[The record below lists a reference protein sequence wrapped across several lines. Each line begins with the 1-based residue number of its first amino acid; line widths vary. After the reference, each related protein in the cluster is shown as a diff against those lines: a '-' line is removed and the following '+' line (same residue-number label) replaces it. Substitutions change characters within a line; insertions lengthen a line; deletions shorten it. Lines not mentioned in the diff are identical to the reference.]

1 MTSKGNATLTNM
13 PMHGQH
19 HRLLQEEHINRKT
32 SLTWM
37 KDSRLKGHTE
47 AIVDAI
53 QDQVVKTGTWRRTYI
68 GQLKMISVESVMRKQ
83 KPYTILQAVAQNMRM
98 HYILKDT
105 TMWQNTYICLNNA
118 QIIIIMWQNTYICL
132 NNDLVK
138 KNCEWYKYE
147 PSPVLE
153 NENFK
158 ILWDFNIQTDK
169 EIRANRPDIIFVDK
183 REQTVMFIDVT
194 IPNDHNM
201 IEKKLEKIE
210 KYTDLGIEIKELWNM
225 QRVDIVPIVIGY
237 TGVVDNSK

>member
-13 PMHGQH
+13 PMHEQH
-19 HRLLQEEHINRKT
+19 HRLLQEEHIDQKT

-47 AIVDAI
+47 AMVHAI
-53 QDQVVKTGTWRRTYI
+53 QDQAVKTRYI
-68 GQLKMISVESVMRKQ
+68 EKNIYKTTENDKCRKCNEKAETIHHITSECPKYANTLYLKRHNN
-83 KPYTILQAVAQNMRM
+83 VAKYL
-98 HYILKDT
+98 HLK
-105 TMWQNTYICLNNA
+105 ICLNS
-118 QIIIIMWQNTYICL
+118 
-132 NNDLVK
+132 DLVK

-158 ILWDFNIQTDK
+158 ILWDFSIQTDK

-183 REQTVMFIDVT
+183 REQTVLFIDVT
-194 IPNDHNM
+194 IPNDHNI
-201 IEKKLEKIE
+201 IEKRLEKIE

-225 QRVDIVPIVIGY
+225 QRVDIVPIFIGC
-237 TGVVDNSK
+237 TPVVDNSRC